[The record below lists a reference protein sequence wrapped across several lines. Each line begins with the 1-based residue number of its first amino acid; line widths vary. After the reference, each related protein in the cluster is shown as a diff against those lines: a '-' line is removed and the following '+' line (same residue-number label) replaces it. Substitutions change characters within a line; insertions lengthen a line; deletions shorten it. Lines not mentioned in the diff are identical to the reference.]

1 MKKQFFTYW
10 FFTGSI
16 LLFLL
21 LNLIFSLLH
30 AGNNFFPA
38 LADLIPPLIFA
49 LPAVFFRSRT
59 AACATVFV
67 TALTLTIRGLN
78 YGCFVALKEPLT
90 YPVFRLL
97 SEHTEHASLA
107 AVFGGFYYVGVILLI
122 LLAGVLLF
130 FWCFFACRSIKADPV
145 AEKQSK
151 VRAVILYSLCGI
163 AALSGIFTTFGT
175 GKTAFSYVTDI
186 ARESYR
192 EHLRRNRPFRYG
204 YFPSETCL
212 ELIRAEIPELLEQN
226 ALPPGDRLKKYDRII
241 VIAVESL
248 DLDYI
253 HAFNSA
259 MPADA
264 TPYLDELAAQ
274 YPVFRNYFSGAQ
286 PTSYAFSSMVLSRMN
301 FDDDLRLGNISLNDE
316 LRKLGWKSIYI
327 SPTNGKLFDNK
338 ADYGTIFRFDE
349 MYFLEDLG
357 QKAETKWGLTDAT
370 LLDCA
375 AKILEAETAE
385 KSITFISTMDLH
397 NPYMRSGPAKDQA
410 ESVPFLASLRCTDAN
425 LRQFI
430 TRLQQNEKLWNDRTL
445 ILLTADHSATHG
457 ANYTQRR
464 DFTPARIPLIV
475 ITKNPVKDLPLEK
488 YCSSIDL
495 PATILH
501 QLGLEIP
508 QTFMGQDVF
517 TKKSFALAW
526 SSLDRKLYMH
536 KPGQTVSVNTP
547 ALKAFYALF
556 YGQD

>member
-1 MKKQFFTYW
+1 MKKQVFSYW
-10 FFTGSI
+10 SFTGTI

-21 LNLIFSLLH
+21 LNLILSLLH
-30 AGNNFFPA
+30 SNNNFFPA
-38 LADLIPPLIFA
+38 LADLIPPLIFI

-59 AACATVFV
+59 AACISVFAM
-67 TALTLTIRGLN
+67 ALTLTIRGLN
-78 YGCFVALKEPLT
+78 YGSFVALKEPLT

-107 AVFGGFYYVGVILLI
+107 AVFGGFYYTGVILLALLTAALLTKWCI
-122 LLAGVLLF
+122 LS
-130 FWCFFACRSIKADPV
+130 CRSIKIQPITP
-145 AEKQSK
+145 ERGRI
-151 VRAVILYSLCGI
+151 RAVILLVLCGI
-163 AALSGIFTTFGT
+163 AAFSGIVNTSGT
-175 GKTAFSYVTDI
+175 GKTAFSYAADI

-204 YFPSETCL
+204 YFPDETDL
-212 ELIRAEIPELLEQN
+212 QLIRAEIPELLEQN
-226 ALPPGDRLKKYDRII
+226 AQPPGDRLKKYNRII

-248 DLDYI
+248 DLDFI

-264 TPYLDELAAQ
+264 TPYLDELAEK

-338 ADYGTIFRFDE
+338 RDYAATFWFDE

-430 TRLQQNEKLWNDRTL
+430 TRLQQNEKLWNTHTL

-457 ANYTQRR
+457 ANYTKRSN
-464 DFTPARIPLIV
+464 FTPARIPLYV
-475 ITKNPVKDLPLEK
+475 ITKEPVRDLPLEK
-488 YCSSIDL
+488 YCSSLDL

-501 QLGLEIP
+501 QLGVEIP
-508 QTFMGQDVF
+508 QTFMGQDIF

-547 ALKAFYALF
+547 ALKAFYMLF

>member
-21 LNLIFSLLH
+21 MNLIFSLLH

-59 AACATVFV
+59 VACLSVIAM
-67 TALTLTIRGLN
+67 ALTLTIRVLN

-122 LLAGVLLF
+122 LLVGALLF

-151 VRAVILYSLCGI
+151 VRAVILYSLCGL

-286 PTSYAFSSMVLSRMN
+286 PTSYAFTSMVLSRMN
-301 FDDDLRLGNISLNDE
+301 FDDDLR
-316 LRKLGWKSIYI
+316 
-327 SPTNGKLFDNK
+327 
-338 ADYGTIFRFDE
+338 
-349 MYFLEDLG
+349 
-357 QKAETKWGLTDAT
+357 
-370 LLDCA
+370 
-375 AKILEAETAE
+375 
-385 KSITFISTMDLH
+385 
-397 NPYMRSGPAKDQA
+397 
-410 ESVPFLASLRCTDAN
+410 
-425 LRQFI
+425 
-430 TRLQQNEKLWNDRTL
+430 
-445 ILLTADHSATHG
+445 
-457 ANYTQRR
+457 
-464 DFTPARIPLIV
+464 
-475 ITKNPVKDLPLEK
+475 
-488 YCSSIDL
+488 
-495 PATILH
+495 
-501 QLGLEIP
+501 
-508 QTFMGQDVF
+508 
-517 TKKSFALAW
+517 
-526 SSLDRKLYMH
+526 
-536 KPGQTVSVNTP
+536 
-547 ALKAFYALF
+547 
-556 YGQD
+556 

>member
-16 LLFLL
+16 LLFFFVD
-21 LNLIFSLLH
+21 LILALLH
-30 AGNNFFPA
+30 SRDNFFPA
-38 LADLIPPLIFA
+38 VTDLIPVLIFA
-49 LPAVFFRSRT
+49 LPAVFCRSRT
-59 AACATVFV
+59 AACFSIFTMAFI
-67 TALTLTIRGLN
+67 LMIRLLN
-78 YGCFVALKEPLT
+78 YGCFIALKEPLT

-122 LLAGVLLF
+122 LLVAALLTGWSLF
-130 FWCFFACRSIKADPV
+130 SCRSIKADPV
-145 AEKQSK
+145 TEIQSK
-151 VRAVILYSLCGI
+151 IRAIILFLLCGI
-163 AALSGIFTTFGT
+163 AALSGIFSTFCA
-175 GKTAFSYVTDI
+175 GKTAFSYAADI
-186 ARESYR
+186 IHESYR
-192 EHLRRNRPFRYG
+192 EHLRRNRPFRFG
-204 YFPSETCL
+204 FFPNENARR
-212 ELIRAEIPELLEQN
+212 LIRSELPELLEQN
-226 ALPPGDRLKKYDRII
+226 ALPPGNRLKKYDRII

-253 HAFNSA
+253 HAFNSS

-264 TPYLDELAAQ
+264 TPYLDELAEK

-286 PTSYAFSSMVLSRMN
+286 PTSYAFTSMVLSRMN
-301 FDDDLRLGNISLNDE
+301 FDDDLRLGSISLNDE

-338 ADYGTIFRFDE
+338 RDYAATFWFDE

-375 AKILEAETAE
+375 AKILEAETAA

-397 NPYMRSGPAKDQA
+397 NPYMRSGPAKDQV

-425 LRQFI
+425 LQQFI
-430 TRLQQNEKLWNDRTL
+430 TRIQQNEKLWNDRTL

-464 DFTPARIPLIV
+464 AFTPARIPLYV
-475 ITKNPVKDLPLEK
+475 ITKEPVRGLPLEK

-501 QLGLEIP
+501 QLGQEIP
-508 QTFMGQDVF
+508 QTFMGQDIF

-526 SSLDRKLYMH
+526 SSLDGKLYMH

>member
-38 LADLIPPLIFA
+38 LTDLIPVLIFA

-59 AACATVFV
+59 AACLAVF
-67 TALTLTIRGLN
+67 TMAFTLTIRLLN
-78 YGCFVALKEPLT
+78 YGCFIALKEPLT
-90 YPVFRLL
+90 YPMFRLL
-97 SEHTEHASLA
+97 SEHTEHASLTA
-107 AVFGGFYYVGVILLI
+107 IFGGFYYVGVILLI
-122 LLAGVLLF
+122 LVIASLLTG
-130 FWCFFACRSIKADPV
+130 WCILACRSIKADTV
-145 AEKQSK
+145 ATKPGK
-151 VRAVILYSLCGI
+151 IRAIILFLLCGLT
-163 AALSGIFTTFGT
+163 ALSGIAGMSGT
-175 GKTAFSYVTDI
+175 GKTAFAYAADI
-186 ARESYR
+186 VRESYR
-192 EHLRRNRPFRYG
+192 EHLRRNRPFRFG
-204 YFPSETCL
+204 FFQNENARRLILSEL
-212 ELIRAEIPELLEQN
+212 PELLEQN
-226 ALPPGDRLKKYDRII
+226 ALLPGNRLKKYDRII

-264 TPYLDELAAQ
+264 TPYLNELAEK

-286 PTSYAFSSMVLSRMN
+286 PTSCAFTSMVLSRMN
-301 FDDDLRLGNISLNDE
+301 FDDDLRLGSISLNDE

-338 ADYGTIFRFDE
+338 RDYAATFWFDE

-375 AKILEAETAE
+375 EKILKAETAT

-430 TRLQQNEKLWNDRTL
+430 TRLQQDEKLWNDRTL

-457 ANYTQRR
+457 ANYTKRSN
-464 DFTPARIPLIV
+464 FTPARIPLYV
-475 ITKNPVKDLPLEK
+475 ITKEPVRGLPLEK

-508 QTFMGQDVF
+508 LTFMGQDVF

-526 SSLDRKLYMH
+526 SSLDGKLYMH

-547 ALKAFYALF
+547 ALKAFYMLF